1 MLDAMNDEIV
11 KAMYET
17 LPVEITVID
26 ADDRVIGWNRH
37 DDRLFY
43 RPETSMG
50 ADFRECHPAESL
62 DRVERIVA
70 DMKSGGRDRAEFW
83 IDLIVDKAT
92 GERHKV
98 AIEFRALR
106 DSRGRYLGCMECTT
120 DIERY
125 RRLEGERRLLDE
137 D

>member
-1 MLDAMNDEIV
+1 MIDSMSDEIV
-11 KAMYET
+11 KAMYES

-26 ADDRVIGWNRH
+26 ASDRVIGWNRH

-62 DRVERIVA
+62 HLVERIVSE
-70 DMKSGGRDRAEFW
+70 MKSGARDGATFW
-83 IDLIVDKAT
+83 IDLTVDKAS

-98 AIEFRALR
+98 VIEFSALR
-106 DSRGRYLGCMECTT
+106 DASGRYLGCMECTT
-120 DIERY
+120 DVERY
-125 RRLEGERRLLDE
+125 RRLEGEHRLLDE
-137 D
+137 A